1 MATQLDNQ
9 VHNVLITKNDG
20 ENNLHFMGRWMRCR
34 NSTFNISQSNI
45 FEIASKLVADATL
58 ENIVKN
64 RTMNDI
70 TAAIKQT
77 TEQVNAGLD
86 FGLGL
91 IVVVFLVI
99 AGIFIL
105 PKLMKG
111 AGGGADGKNL
121 QDAAMKKDP
130 RMRVL
135 MFVKNHKMVLFLGA
149 ILIGLGIWLALMRAG
164 VVTNVFLPPI
174 AR

>member
-1 MATQLDNQ
+1 MATQLETQ
-9 VHNVLITKNDG
+9 VHNVLKSRLEGRND
-20 ENNLHFMGRWMRCR
+20 LHFMGKWIRCR
-34 NSTFNISQSNI
+34 NSTVNISQSNI
-45 FEIASKLVADATL
+45 FEIVSKLVADSTL

-91 IVVVFLVI
+91 IVLVFLVI

-121 QDAAMKKDP
+121 QDTAMKKDP

-149 ILIGLGIWLALMRAG
+149 ILVGLGIWLALMRAG